1 MRNLYIDFDGVI
13 MNTID
18 ITYNDMIKKGINQD
32 SQEEVRN
39 YYANL
44 NWSKLLE
51 EAEIIND
58 GINAINNIIGGAS

>member
-39 YYANL
+39 
-44 NWSKLLE
+44 
-51 EAEIIND
+51 
-58 GINAINNIIGGAS
+58 

>member
-32 SQEEVRN
+32 SQ
-39 YYANL
+39 
-44 NWSKLLE
+44 
-51 EAEIIND
+51 
-58 GINAINNIIGGAS
+58 

>member
-18 ITYNDMIKKGINQD
+18 ITYNDMINKGINQD